1 MTILRANSKQFQP
14 VRALY
19 HAVID
24 GVGDSTDSVGWKK
37 DIYPSPDFLKDSIDN
52 GELYIA
58 TEGETIIGAFV
69 MNHRYNEEYK
79 TFQWPT
85 KAEDA
90 EITVIHALGVHPA
103 CTGKGIA
110 RHMVQFAVDFAR
122 EHQQKVIRLDVL
134 KGNLRAEKLYTGMGF
149 QYLYTLPMYYEDTG
163 WTEFQLYEYRL

>member
-1 MTILRANSKQFQP
+1 MRIQRANSKQFQP
-14 VRALY
+14 VRAFY

-37 DIYPSPDFLKDSIDN
+37 DIYPSPDFLKNSIGN

-58 TEGETIIGAFV
+58 AEGETIVGAFV
-69 MNHRYNEEYK
+69 LNHQYNSEYR
-79 TFQWPT
+79 TVQWPT

-103 CTGKGIA
+103 HTGKGIA
-110 RHMVQFAVDFAR
+110 KQMVQFAVDFAR
-122 EHQQKVIRLDVL
+122 ERVGVPFAVGRD
-134 KGNLRAEKLYTGMGF
+134 KLYTGMGI
-149 QYLYTLPMYYEDTG
+149 QYLHTLPMFYEDTG